1 MKHII
6 KAIGVTMAFG
16 LSFSAGPV
24 LADPFRIIVTETE
37 TPLVPNSLLYL
48 AKEEGYFDRAGVD
61 VKLVPTA
68 QTPMAVAALRSGQGE
83 MANIS
88 VDALISLH
96 REGVNDVVAIHSSG
110 KTIPYV
116 IAGRKDLTLETM
128 AGSSFGIG
136 RIRSL
141 DHELSSRVLEGHR
154 VNIDTLQLVPLGEPK
169 VRAQALATGRIDA
182 TTISIGSFLAMP
194 ERDRF
199 KILVDVTDFFETVPL
214 VTKVDVVRRSTLE
227 TRADEVDK
235 VLEALTLAARDYAQ
249 SPEKWVKAM
258 ERARPDVK
266 LATLSELAK
275 IYQGSWTVNGGL
287 QFGELIYTAKNTQ
300 SGVVLKVDGEDTPFR
315 IEVENWAN
323 FHPMD
328 RVLTKI
334 GTSDL
339 GDPLDRE

>member
-6 KAIGVTMAFG
+6 KAIGLFFAFG
-16 LSFSAGPV
+16 VSLSAGPV

-48 AKEEGYFDRAGVD
+48 AKEEGYFERAGVD
-61 VKLVPTA
+61 VELVPTA

-141 DHELSSRVLEGHR
+141 DHELSSRVLEGHK
-154 VNIDTLQLVPLGEPK
+154 VNVDTLQLVPLGEPK

-182 TTISIGSFLAMP
+182 TTMSIGSFLAMP
-194 ERDRF
+194 ARENF
-199 KILVDVTDFFETVPL
+199 KVLVDVTDFFDTVPL

-227 TRADEVDK
+227 TRRDEVDK

-249 SPEKWVKAM
+249 APEKWVAAM
-258 ERARPDVK
+258 ERARPDVTQE
-266 LATLSELAK
+266 TLSELAT

-300 SGVVLKVDGEDTPFR
+300 SGVVVRVDGEDTPFR
-315 IEVENWAN
+315 IEVENWTDFA
-323 FHPMD
+323 PMD
-328 RVLTKI
+328 RVLAKI
-334 GTSDL
+334 GPSNL
-339 GDPLDRE
+339 GDALDRE

>member
-1 MKHII
+1 MHHII
-6 KAIGVTMAFG
+6 KAIGLSVVLG
-16 LSFSAGPV
+16 LSSLVGPA
-24 LADPFRIIVTETE
+24 LAEPFRIIVTETE

-48 AKEEGYFDRAGVD
+48 AKVEGYFDRAGVD
-61 VKLVPTA
+61 VELVPAA

-96 REGVNDVVAIHSSG
+96 REGVGDVVAIHSSG

-116 IAGRKDLTLETM
+116 IVGRKDMSLETM
-128 AGSSFGIG
+128 AGASFGIG

-141 DHELSSRVLEGHR
+141 DHDLSSRVLEGHR

-169 VRAQALATGRIDA
+169 VRAQALAAGRIDA
-182 TTISIGSFLAMP
+182 TTMSIGSFLAMP

-199 KILVDVTDFFETVPL
+199 KVLVDVTDFFETVPL
-214 VTKVDVVRRSTLE
+214 VTKVDVVRRATLE
-227 TRADEVDK
+227 TRAEEVEK
-235 VLEALTLAARDYAQ
+235 VLEALTLAARDYAKT
-249 SPEKWVKAM
+249 PEKWVAAM

-266 LATLSELAK
+266 VDALSELAG

-300 SGVVLKVDGEDTPFR
+300 SGVVLRVDGEDTPFR
-315 IEVENWAN
+315 IEVENWTD
-323 FHPMD
+323 FGPMD
-328 RVLTKI
+328 RVLARI
-334 GTSDL
+334 GPSDL
-339 GDPLDRE
+339 GDKVDRE

>member
-6 KAIGVTMAFG
+6 KAIGLFFAFG
-16 LSFSAGPV
+16 VSLSAGPV

-48 AKEEGYFDRAGVD
+48 AKEEGYFERAGVD
-61 VKLVPTA
+61 VELVPTA

-141 DHELSSRVLEGHR
+141 DHELSSRVLEGHK
-154 VNIDTLQLVPLGEPK
+154 VNVDTLQLVPLGEPK
-169 VRAQALATGRIDA
+169 VRAQALAAGRIDA
-182 TTISIGSFLAMP
+182 TTMSIGSFLAMP
-194 ERDRF
+194 ERENF
-199 KILVDVTDFFETVPL
+199 KVLVDVTDFFDTVPL
-214 VTKVDVVRRSTLE
+214 VTKVDVIRRSTLE
-227 TRADEVDK
+227 TRRDEVDK

-249 SPEKWVKAM
+249 APENWVAAM
-258 ERARPDVK
+258 QRARPDVTP
-266 LATLSELAK
+266 ATLSELAK

-300 SGVVLKVDGEDTPFR
+300 SGVVVRVDGEDTPFR
-315 IEVENWAN
+315 IEVENWAD
-323 FHPMD
+323 FAPMD
-328 RVLTKI
+328 RVLAKI
-334 GTSDL
+334 GPSNL
-339 GDPLDRE
+339 GDALDRE